1 MATITWHES
10 IPVAATHRFTP
21 LVNDYV
27 ARAAHLR
34 EWVSDFPSPEA
45 MKKAIQR
52 KQSQVVPRSVLVN
65 ALRRQYAALPIQQ
78 AVHNNLD
85 ALLHE
90 NTFSVC
96 TAHQPLL
103 FTGPLYFVYK
113 TVHAIA
119 LAASLSKQFPDK
131 HFVPVFYLGSE
142 DHDLD
147 EIGHCYVEEENLVWV
162 TKQQGA
168 CGRMTTYDMQDVL
181 QAYSK
186 YFNEQVPC
194 EKAWMATLR
203 EAYNGNHTLADATR
217 ILLHH
222 LFGAKGLVVL
232 DADDAA
238 LKQCFI
244 PVMAEELFGTSSEH
258 RLKASMT
265 ALGSKYT
272 LQAKPRSINLFYLG
286 SEGRFR
292 IEKNENTWVGVGSDF
307 TWEEGDLRNELQQH
321 PERFS
326 PNVILRPLYQET
338 ILPNVAFIGGG
349 GELAYWLPLKANF
362 DFFHVPFPILFLRNS
377 LLYINA
383 SQKNSLNKKKISN
396 IDLFLTPDAWF
407 QQHAAD
413 SPWLHRWQQTQQQI
427 QKKMMDFYQESNALS
442 ADYQETITAHQAK
455 INRLLERIEQKTK
468 AHIKRHNNEVWDG
481 FVSMQNKLF
490 PNGKLQERHQHG
502 LVLLKY
508 LGEDWLDVLLAVQ
521 DPYSEEFTV
530 FGEAN

>member
-10 IPVAATHRFTP
+10 IPLSATHRFNP

-45 MKKAIQR
+45 MEEAIKR
-52 KQSQVVPRSVLVN
+52 KQGQAVPRTVLVN
-65 ALRRQYAALPIQQ
+65 VLRNQYADLPIQQ
-78 AVHNNLD
+78 AVHTNID
-85 ALLHE
+85 ALLYE

-113 TVHAIA
+113 TAHAIA
-119 LAASLSKQFPDK
+119 LASSLSKQFPDK

-147 EIGHCYVEEENLVWV
+147 EIGHCFVEDENLVWF
-162 TKQQGA
+162 TEQQGA
-168 CGRMTTYDMQDVL
+168 CGRMTTMGMQEVV
-181 QAYSK
+181 QEYSK
-186 YFNEQVPC
+186 YWNEQVPC
-194 EKAWMATLR
+194 EKAWVAILR
-203 EAYNGNHTLADATR
+203 EAYNGKHTLAEATR

-232 DADDAA
+232 DADNAT

-244 PVMAEELFGTSSEH
+244 PVMAEELFGTPSEL
-258 RLKASMT
+258 RLKASMA
-265 ALGSKYT
+265 ALESKYT
-272 LQAKPRSINLFYLG
+272 LQAKPRSINLFYLCN
-286 SEGRFR
+286 EGRFR
-292 IEKNENTWVGVGSDF
+292 IEKNETAWVAVGSDF
-307 TWEEGDLRNELQQH
+307 TWNEADLRNELHHH

-362 DFFHVPFPILFLRNS
+362 DFFNVAFPILFLRNS
-377 LLYINA
+377 LLYISA
-383 SQKNSLNKKKISN
+383 SQKKSLNKKKISN

-407 QQHAAD
+407 QQQTAD
-413 SPWLHRWQQTQQQI
+413 SPWLQQWQQTERHI
-427 QKKMMDFYQESNALS
+427 QNALINYHKESNALS

-455 INRLLERIEQKTK
+455 INRILERITQKTK

-490 PNGKLQERHQHG
+490 PKGNLQERYEHG
-502 LVLLKY
+502 VLLMKY
-508 LGEDWLDVLLAVQ
+508 LGEDWLDVLLTVK
-521 DPYSEEFTV
+521 DPYSGAFTV
-530 FGEAN
+530 FGETV